1 MMYMLKRDFITDEPA
16 ALLRIGDN
24 GHQEIWSLTGWEP
37 WSDMSW
43 TGIGGSVDWDEVD
56 EEEARAAIVEM
67 SGDPASLDTAE
78 DRAQRFM
85 QKYR

>member
-1 MMYMLKRDFITDEPA
+1 MLKRSIVTNEPR
-16 ALLRIGDN
+16 ALLRVG
-24 GHQEIWSLTGWEP
+24 GGQEIWTPTGWKP

-67 SGDPASLDTAE
+67 GGDPASLDTPD

-85 QKYR
+85 QMHQ